1 MSVGKVLIKNFRLFE
16 DFQLNLSNKNCLITG
31 PNGSGKTSCLEVI
44 HLLLTRKS
52 LKTRDLKECI
62 RKDQNSFFL
71 GFQGISRGEQ
81 LTISAE
87 KSLNTRISIRANI
100 NNEPSKGKN
109 LPLCQSI
116 QARNLRL
123 LEGEPELRR
132 DLFNKIMFHVEHESY
147 EINQRYKKV
156 LIQRNRALKNKSSEK
171 ELIIWTNQLVEEGEE
186 LGKINKAFFQKF
198 YEAAME
204 IQKDSSKKEELLF
217 LNGFKIK
224 YSPGWDEGLKL
235 KEALRNSINIDQ
247 ALGYTTQGPHRLDL
261 KFYIQ
266 NKLAKS
272 ILSRGQQTLLILL
285 IYFKMNTMLNQSQK
299 AGLIYLL
306 DDITSELDEKNLA
319 ITLEQIYQLGSQV
332 IITSIKAAEE
342 VEGSPFLSE
351 FKQINL

>member
-132 DLFNKIMFHVEHESY
+132 DLFNKIMFHVEHESLS
-147 EINQRYKKV
+147 
-156 LIQRNRALKNKSSEK
+156 LIHISEP
-171 ELIIWTNQLVEEGEE
+171 TRP
-186 LGKINKAFFQKF
+186 
-198 YEAAME
+198 Y
-204 IQKDSSKKEELLF
+204 
-217 LNGFKIK
+217 
-224 YSPGWDEGLKL
+224 
-235 KEALRNSINIDQ
+235 
-247 ALGYTTQGPHRLDL
+247 
-261 KFYIQ
+261 
-266 NKLAKS
+266 
-272 ILSRGQQTLLILL
+272 
-285 IYFKMNTMLNQSQK
+285 
-299 AGLIYLL
+299 
-306 DDITSELDEKNLA
+306 
-319 ITLEQIYQLGSQV
+319 
-332 IITSIKAAEE
+332 
-342 VEGSPFLSE
+342 
-351 FKQINL
+351 